1 MNYDVVIIGAGPA
14 GLATAIQLKQLTKLH
29 DADLS
34 VAVLEKGSS
43 VGAHIISGCV
53 MDPVG
58 LTELIPNWQELDFP
72 VKAKVTQEKLA
83 FMTPTSSIKLPHP
96 QAWSNKGNYII
107 SLSQLCTKLAEYAE
121 ELGVEI
127 YPGFPVVETI
137 IENNQVVGIITGDSG
152 LDKYGNPTHNYQ
164 PGIEIRSQQVVVAEG
179 CRGSVSKQIIQ
190 HYALDTHAS
199 PQTFGLGIKEIWQV
213 TSAQHK
219 PGYVLHSV
227 GYPLNNHAYGGGFV
241 YHLDNNLVA
250 VGLVTA
256 LDYSN
261 PYLNPYEEFQKFK
274 LHPEIS
280 STLNS
285 AKRLEYGA
293 RTVVEGGIQAL
304 PKLSFPGGVLVGD
317 SAGFI
322 NVPKIKGVHNAIKS
336 GILAANSIMLAI
348 KHRCIE
354 ATEYEAQVK
363 ASWLYNDLYKVRN
376 IRPAFKAG
384 LYLGLLYAGIDHY
397 FFRGNAPWTLKW
409 KTPDHKK
416 LKPKAEFKPISYSKP
431 DGVITFDRA
440 SSVYLANINHT
451 ENQPCHLRLKHKQIP
466 IQINLASY
474 ASPESRYCPA
484 GVYEIMTTSAGD
496 NQLQI
501 HAQNCVHCKACDI
514 KDPLQNIT
522 WVPPEAG
529 SGPQYSEM

>member
-1 MNYDVVIIGAGPA
+1 MPRDIMNYDVVVIGAGPA
-14 GLATAIQLKQLTKLH
+14 GLATAIHLKQLAELH
-29 DADLS
+29 NADLS

-121 ELGVEI
+121 ELGVEV

-137 IENNQVVGIITGDSG
+137 IENNQVVGVITGDSG
-152 LDKYGNPTHNYQ
+152 LDKYGNPTQNYQ

-227 GYPLNNHAYGGGFV
+227 GYPLNNQAYGGGFV

-256 LDYSN
+256 LDYAN

-280 STLNS
+280 GTLNS

-293 RTVVEGGIQAL
+293 RTVVEG
-304 PKLSFPGGVLVGD
+304 
-317 SAGFI
+317 
-322 NVPKIKGVHNAIKS
+322 
-336 GILAANSIMLAI
+336 
-348 KHRCIE
+348 
-354 ATEYEAQVK
+354 
-363 ASWLYNDLYKVRN
+363 
-376 IRPAFKAG
+376 
-384 LYLGLLYAGIDHY
+384 
-397 FFRGNAPWTLKW
+397 
-409 KTPDHKK
+409 
-416 LKPKAEFKPISYSKP
+416 
-431 DGVITFDRA
+431 
-440 SSVYLANINHT
+440 
-451 ENQPCHLRLKHKQIP
+451 
-466 IQINLASY
+466 
-474 ASPESRYCPA
+474 
-484 GVYEIMTTSAGD
+484 
-496 NQLQI
+496 
-501 HAQNCVHCKACDI
+501 
-514 KDPLQNIT
+514 
-522 WVPPEAG
+522 
-529 SGPQYSEM
+529 